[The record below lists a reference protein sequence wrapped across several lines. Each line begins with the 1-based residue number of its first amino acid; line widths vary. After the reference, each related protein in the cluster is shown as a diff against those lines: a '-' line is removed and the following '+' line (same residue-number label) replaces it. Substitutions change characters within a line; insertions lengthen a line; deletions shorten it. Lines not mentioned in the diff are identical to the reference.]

1 MPQIHI
7 TTFIAAPLERVF
19 DLSRNISLHKISTK
33 ETREEAI
40 GGVTSGPISLNESV
54 TWKARHL
61 GKKRIM
67 QVKITQMEPPVSFTD
82 EQVKGDFVYF
92 RHQHHFKPVENGT
105 LMIDML
111 DFKSPYGIIGQVFNS
126 IYLTGYLEK
135 FLQKRNAVIRRYAET
150 EMWKALMT

>member
-1 MPQIHI
+1 MPKIHI
-7 TTFIAAPLERVF
+7 TTFIAAPRERVF
-19 DLSRNISLHKISTK
+19 DLSRNIGLHKISTK
-33 ETREEAI
+33 ETGEEAI

-67 QVKITQMEPPVSFTD
+67 QVKITQMESPVSFTD
-82 EQVKGDFVYF
+82 EQVKGDFIYF
-92 RHQHHFKPVENGT
+92 RHEHHFKPVENGT

-135 FLQKRNAVIRRYAET
+135 FLLKRNAVIKRYAET
-150 EMWKALMT
+150 DMWKALMT

>member
-7 TTFIAAPLERVF
+7 TTFISAPPERVF

-33 ETREEAI
+33 DTHEEAI
-40 GGVTSGPISLNESV
+40 GGVTSGVIGLNETV

-67 QVKITQMEPPVSFTD
+67 QVKITKMESPVSFTD
-82 EQVKGDFVYF
+82 EQLKGDFITF
-92 RHQHHFKPVENGT
+92 RHDHHFKPVENGT

-111 DFKSPYGIIGQVFNS
+111 DFTSPYGLIGKIFNS
-126 IYLTGYLEK
+126 LYLTRYLEK
-135 FLQKRNAVIRRYAET
+135 FLLKRNAVIRKYAET
-150 EMWKALMT
+150 EMWKALM

>member
-1 MPQIHI
+1 MPKIHI
-7 TTFIAAPLERVF
+7 TTFIAAPRERVF
-19 DLSRNISLHKISTK
+19 DLSRNIGLHKISTK
-33 ETREEAI
+33 ETGEEAI

-67 QVKITQMEPPVSFTD
+67 QVKITQMESPVSFTD
-82 EQVKGDFVYF
+82 EQVKGDFIYF
-92 RHQHHFKPVENGT
+92 RHEHHFKPVENGT

-111 DFKSPYGIIGQVFNS
+111 DFKSPYGIIGQVFNG

-135 FLQKRNAVIRRYAET
+135 FLLKRNAVIKRYAET